1 MNDLSRVL
9 DSLHSEKVRVLRE
22 QLAAIDRQENER
34 RNITGVIKDELHEQ
48 LDEVRQEELRVTPNW
63 DNAQDVD
70 KDRRDRIVFLQKRWD
85 LTGELQREVRSCW
98 LDHQKLEEERREIEK
113 ELTTLTKVGESRAA

>member
-1 MNDLSRVL
+1 MNDLTRVL
-9 DSLHSEKVRVLRE
+9 ESLHSEKVRVLRE

-85 LTGELQREVRSCW
+85 LTGELQREVRNCW

-113 ELTTLTKVGESRAA
+113 ELTTLTKNEGSRAA